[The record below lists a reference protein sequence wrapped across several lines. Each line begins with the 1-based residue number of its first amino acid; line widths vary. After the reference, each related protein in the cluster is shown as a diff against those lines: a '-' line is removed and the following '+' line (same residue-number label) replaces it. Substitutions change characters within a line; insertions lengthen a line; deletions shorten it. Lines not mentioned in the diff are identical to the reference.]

1 MKRIL
6 FLFSITLLIAC
17 SNNNENNAE
26 EGMNADSLEAV
37 TEDTPSDAEAE
48 VQELIEAQKVEEP
61 EEKGPPFCECVKK
74 QEAINNK
81 MMDAETDEEIKA
93 IQKEMSVL
101 VNGECKKILSANIV
115 SKDQQA
121 EHQRKVKACLGK

>member
-1 MKRIL
+1 MKNIL

-17 SNNNENNAE
+17 SNNSENSTE
-26 EGMNADSLEAV
+26 EVNDSDSLEV
-37 TEDTPSDAEAE
+37 TTEDTLLDAEAE
-48 VQELIEAQKVEEP
+48 VQELIEAQKNEEP
-61 EEKGPPFCECVKK
+61 EETGPPFCECVKK
-74 QEAINNK
+74 QEALNNK
-81 MMDAETDEEIKA
+81 MMDAETDEEIKK
-93 IQKEMSVL
+93 IQKEMSTL